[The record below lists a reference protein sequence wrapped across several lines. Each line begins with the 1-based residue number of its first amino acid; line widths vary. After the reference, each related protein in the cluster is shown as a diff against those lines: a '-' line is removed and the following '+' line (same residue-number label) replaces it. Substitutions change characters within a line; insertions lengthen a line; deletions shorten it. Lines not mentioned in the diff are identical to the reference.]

1 MSGPENN
8 VLLQWRLHF
17 HSLLRRIVGGFV
29 VTEMMCISQ
38 GIKDICDISYRNGLL
53 MELKSVQ
60 LQWEFVPLKILDLKC
75 ILSNLP
81 NF

>member
-1 MSGPENN
+1 
-8 VLLQWRLHF
+8 
-17 HSLLRRIVGGFV
+17 V